1 MSDSLQPHGLQ
12 HTRSPCP
19 LPSLGVCPSS
29 CSLHRWCR
37 PAIVPSWITA
47 LSWWRSLHNSMKMW
61 AMSCR
66 ATQDRQ
72 VIAGSSDKTW
82 STGGGNGKPPQ
93 YTCRENLMNSIKG
106 WNDKSVDSL
115 LINKTGE
122 SRGLSFL
129 RLDFENT
136 ILLSRIYFFL
146 SPPSYLVFSF
156 SQFPFLPPSLSL
168 SLSLSFSLPLCSEGI
183 SCPPVNTALCKG
195 PQGKNAASPANTH
208 RRPEA
213 CLQPHE
219 PTEDQVLPSQALRW
233 LLPELIP
240 RL

>member
-1 MSDSLQPHGLQ
+1 
-12 HTRSPCP
+12 
-19 LPSLGVCPSS
+19 
-29 CSLHRWCR
+29 
-37 PAIVPSWITA
+37 
-47 LSWWRSLHNSMKMW
+47 MKMW

-82 STGGGNGKPPQ
+82 STRGGNGKPPQ
-93 YTCRENLMNSIKG
+93 YTCLENLMNSIKG

-122 SRGLSFL
+122 SHGLSLL

-136 ILLSRIYFFL
+136 MLLSRIYFFL

-168 SLSLSFSLPLCSEGI
+168 SLSLFFSPSLLWG
-183 SCPPVNTALCKG
+183 N
-195 PQGKNAASPANTH
+195 Q
-208 RRPEA
+208 
-213 CLQPHE
+213 
-219 PTEDQVLPSQALRW
+219 LPSCEHSPVQGTTGQECSIPSQHPQETGG
-233 LLPELIP
+233 LPTATWAYWGPAPPLSGPEMTSP
-240 RL
+240 RADTSTVASRDTRARSTQLSIGFTVLTC